1 MDIGIFWFCS
11 FKTLLIAK
19 NLVFAY
25 FWQDGN
31 SGDDFNKES
40 IERDERRLTELGR
53 RTLEIFVLAHVF
65 RYYIQLVLV
74 GKGLVLLV
82 VAAVYLLIILLL
94 E

>member
-1 MDIGIFWFCS
+1 LLR
-11 FKTLLIAK
+11 TL
-19 NLVFAY
+19 FAY

-31 SGDDFNKES
+31 SGDDFNKDS

-65 RYYIQLVLV
+65 RYHIKLVLV
-74 GKGLVLLV
+74 GKGLVSV

-94 E
+94 